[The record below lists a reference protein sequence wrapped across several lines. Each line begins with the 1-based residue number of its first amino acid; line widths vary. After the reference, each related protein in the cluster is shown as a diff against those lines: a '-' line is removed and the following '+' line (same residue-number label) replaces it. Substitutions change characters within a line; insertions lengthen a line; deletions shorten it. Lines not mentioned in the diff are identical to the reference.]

1 MKPKL
6 RPLLKSLRVFHG
18 KPTRPVSTDPFH
30 LILWEQ
36 VAYLVPDPQRYQ
48 AYVALRTQVGLTPKA
63 ILAASLST
71 LTAICRLGGSIAAPV
86 RATRLRRSATMAAA
100 LGPGGFCSALAQPLA
115 EARRV
120 LAAFPMIGEPGADK
134 ILVFAGAAR
143 LVPLDSN
150 ALRVVQRLG
159 LATEARGYQTSYR
172 RAREALG
179 GDLPRTRGELIE
191 AYQLLRR
198 HGREV
203 CRRRAPHCG
212 ICPLRPNCRAY
223 LADPTLPGPR

>member
-1 MKPKL
+1 MPDE
-6 RPLLKSLRVFHG
+6 RRH
-18 KPTRPVSTDPFH
+18 
-30 LILWEQ
+30 E
-36 VAYLVPDPQRYQ
+36 AYT
-48 AYVALRTQVGLTPKA
+48 ALRTRVGLTPKA
-63 ILAASLST
+63 ILAAPLST
-71 LTAICRLGGSIAAPV
+71 LTTICRLGGSIAAPV
-86 RATRLRRSATMAAA
+86 RAARLRRSATMAAA
-100 LGPGGFCSALAQPLA
+100 LPGSFRAALARPLV

-159 LATEARGYQTSYR
+159 LAAEAKEYRTSYR
-172 RAREALG
+172 RAREALEAE
-179 GDLPRTRGELIE
+179 LPRTRAGLIE

-198 HGREV
+198 HGQEV
-203 CRRRAPHCG
+203 CRRGAPHCG

-223 LADPTLPGPR
+223 LSDPTLPDPRYV